1 MYLKLFEKKF
11 KSDSSHQN
19 IGKLYIYK
27 YFRHARAFFR
37 SFIASFLRL
46 VTIYLHRIKEVSTYT
61 HTSWEFTSASFLS
74 GLFFLPWRNST
85 PPLTP
90 SGPGPPHYQGYM
102 IALTHTTPGRT
113 PLDEW
118 SARRRNLYRTT
129 HNNHNRLISM
139 PLVRFEPTI
148 PAGERPLTYALDR
161 AVSGTGTFTLRKQ
174 KNELPTLFKNASSW
188 PRNRVS

>member
-74 GLFFLPWRNST
+74 GLFFLPWRNS
-85 PPLTP
+85 PPPPP

-102 IALTHTTPGRT
+102 IALTHTTPGRA

-118 SARRRNLYRTT
+118 SARRTDLYLTT
-129 HNNHNRLISM
+129 HNTPPHVGIRTHNPGKRAGVDPRLRMRGHWDRTEDSSVM
-139 PLVRFEPTI
+139 VNT
-148 PAGERPLTYALDR
+148 ERIFIIYR
-161 AVSGTGTFTLRKQ
+161 YV
-174 KNELPTLFKNASSW
+174 
-188 PRNRVS
+188 